1 MASQSRRSMVA
12 APSAGLL
19 GVTAEGEAH
28 RREYLIGKLRLP
40 ARFEA
45 RVERR
50 GEHRGRHAG
59 LDRRLERPAPF
70 AGIRHA
76 PPEGGEVLIPRQ
88 RFRGEI
94 EEPRGDDAAVAL
106 SPASAWASTFRPSA

>member
-45 RVERR
+45 RVERC

-76 PPEGGEVLIPRQ
+76 PPE
-88 RFRGEI
+88 
-94 EEPRGDDAAVAL
+94 AV
-106 SPASAWASTFRPSA
+106 SFSSRASASAVRSRSREEMMLPWRQTSVMAARSSRY